1 MKQPLIANL
10 FYGGRVEFHASIN
23 QHSAGRA
30 VNKVLVIITFAYI
43 LEDFKNWSN
52 FVSSCGAF
60 RVEMSQMERQRNLNK
75 ALHDE

>member
-43 LEDFKNWSN
+43 LEDFKNWLN
-52 FVSSCGAF
+52 FV
-60 RVEMSQMERQRNLNK
+60 SQMERQRNLNK
-75 ALHDE
+75 VLHDE